1 MSTNKKNEEKL
12 MIKKKTQ
19 KPEERFEQQ
28 GQAQKCSV
36 TFNSKG
42 VE

>member
-1 MSTNKKNEEKL
+1 
-12 MIKKKTQ
+12 MIEKKTQ